1 MTYTVINLVMFCI
14 LGFAYVVVRPKLHIK
29 ALLCTILFL
38 LLLTIVFDNLI
49 IAAHIVAYHSSNI
62 SGLYI
67 YKMPIEDLTYAVAAC
82 LLVPLLWGRDKTHA
96 R

>member
-14 LGFAYVVVRPKLHIK
+14 IGFAYVAVRPKVRVK
-29 ALLCTILFL
+29 ALLASILFL
-38 LLLTIVFDNLI
+38 IALTIVFDNLI
-49 IAAHIVAYHSSNI
+49 IAAHIVAYHTANI

-67 YKMPIEDLTYAVAAC
+67 YKMPLEDLTYAVAAC
-82 LLVPLLWGRDKTHA
+82 LLVPLLWGKDKADA